1 MAANLHDIQYQL
13 RKVAGQ
19 ITQYESDIS
28 VLQGIMSAQVSDLES
43 LSREGRNNRDLDK
56 AKTVEELQRQQRQMQ
71 QDIAQMEQK
80 IESLRTEEANLRQQ
94 LEALK

>member
-1 MAANLHDIQYQL
+1 MAAKLHDIQYQL

-28 VLQGIMSAQVSDLES
+28 VLQGIMSAQASDLES
-43 LSREGRNNRDLDK
+43 LSRAGSSSKNNRNLDN
-56 AKTVEELQRQQRQMQ
+56 AKTVEEQQRQLQ

-80 IESLRTEEANLRQQ
+80 IEGLRTEEASLRQQ